1 MTVTTATGNLA
12 ARIAERVVSSG
23 KIVAWWLGGSGF
35 VFKTPAGAQVYVDP
49 YLSDFVNSLFGMAR
63 AFPAPLQPEEARPD
77 VIISTHWHEDHLDP
91 GAIPTIARNSPS
103 TRYIM
108 PPSAM
113 ARALSWGVPR
123 ERITPMSAGE
133 TVEVADMRVSHVPA
147 RHEAGVLGWEVPDA
161 MGVVLEAAGIK
172 IYNSGD
178 TEYDVRLR
186 LLKSQKFD
194 VAIVCINGVGG
205 NMNAREAALLV
216 YELGAKT
223 VIPVHHYLWA
233 ENRAGDEATLDP
245 LLFEETYRKLDGTGR
260 VVVPEVGAEI
270 EFAA

>member
-1 MTVTTATGNLA
+1 MGVSTATGNLA
-12 ARIAERVVSSG
+12 ARIAQHRVSPGSVA
-23 KIVAWWLGGSGF
+23 AWWLGGSGF
-35 VFKTPAGAQVYVDP
+35 VFKTPAGAQVYLDP
-49 YLSDFVNSLFGMAR
+49 YLSDVVSAIFGMGR
-63 AFPAPLQPEEARPD
+63 AFPTPIQSEEAHPD

-91 GAIPTIARNSPS
+91 EAIPIIARNNPS
-103 TRYIM
+103 TRFIM

-123 ERITPMSAGE
+123 DRITPLSAGE
-133 TVEVADMRVSHVPA
+133 TVEVSDMRVSHVPA
-147 RHEAGVLGWEVPDA
+147 RHEAGVVGWEVPDA
-161 MGVVLEAAGIK
+161 MGVILEVAGLK

-186 LLKSQKFD
+186 LLKSHHFD

-216 YELGAKT
+216 YEQGAKT
-223 VIPVHHYLWA
+223 VIPVHHLLWA

-245 LLFEETYRKLDGTGR
+245 RLFEETYRKLGGTGR
-260 VVVPEVGAEI
+260 VILPEVGGEI
-270 EFAA
+270 RFAA